1 MVALFQHEM
10 KQNRKNL
17 LIWSLVVGGLGLAC
31 ILLYSGMQESM
42 AEMAESFSSMGAF
55 ADAFGMSTLSLATLT
70 GYFATEIGTIH
81 GLGGGMFAAI
91 VATVMLSKEEDGHTG
106 EFLYSLPIS
115 RGKAVTVKALSL
127 ALTILLFQ
135 VVCGVLYV
143 LGFVILGEDVPWQE
157 FMTFMGMQLV
167 MNLEIAAICFAVSAV
182 SKKNKLGM
190 GLGLALF
197 LYLYDLMAR
206 VIPSLEDY
214 IDIGP
219 YSYANASQIF
229 AGNELSAGAV
239 AIGAAVLAIA
249 VVMAYVGYL
258 RRDLAS

>member
-1 MVALFQHEM
+1 
-10 KQNRKNL
+10 
-17 LIWSLVVGGLGLAC
+17 
-31 ILLYSGMQESM
+31 
-42 AEMAESFSSMGAF
+42 
-55 ADAFGMSTLSLATLT
+55 
-70 GYFATEIGTIH
+70 
-81 GLGGGMFAAI
+81 MFAAI

-206 VIPSLEDY
+206 VIPSLADY
-214 IDIGP
+214 IHIGP
-219 YSYANASQIF
+219 HSYPNASQIF

>member
-1 MVALFQHEM
+1 MVALFLHEM

-17 LIWSLVVGGLGLAC
+17 LIWSLAVGGVGFAC
-31 ILLYSGMQESM
+31 ILLYSGMQDSM
-42 AEMAESFSSMGAF
+42 AEMAEGFSSMGAF

-115 RGKAVTVKALSL
+115 RRKVITVKALSL
-127 ALTILLFQ
+127 TVVILAFQ
-135 VVCGVLYV
+135 VLCGILYV
-143 LGFVILGEDVPWQE
+143 LGFVMLGEELPWQE

-182 SKKNKLGM
+182 SKKNKLGL

-219 YSYANASQIF
+219 YSYANAPQIF
-229 AGNELSAGAV
+229 AGNELSGA
-239 AIGAAVLAIA
+239 AIGIGAAVLVIA
-249 VVMAYVGYL
+249 VVLSFAGYL